1 MEEQITSER
10 WRQVKAIFQAAI
22 ELPAAERD
30 AYLANA
36 CASDP
41 SLLADVESLI
51 AAHEATGSFMD
62 APVFDITA
70 GYTTRQL
77 STLAGQALGHYQ
89 ILSLLGRGGMGE
101 VWRAL
106 DQRLAREVAVKVL
119 PAKFASDA
127 ELLKRFEQ
135 EARAAGM
142 LNHPN
147 ILTIYDIGTQ
157 AGAPYIVSELLE
169 GEELRA
175 ELNGG
180 SLPTRKA
187 VDYAIQTA
195 RGLAAAHEKGV
206 VHRDLKPEN
215 LFVTRDGR
223 VKILD
228 FGLAKLKEKSG
239 RVGEWGNGGA
249 GEWEKRR
256 AASPTPPLPHS
267 PAPPLT
273 SPGVVLGTV
282 GYMSPEQARGLEAD
296 ARTDIFA
303 LGAILYEMLAG
314 RRAFQGESAIETMN
328 AILREEPPELE
339 TTSGKIAPQLDL
351 IVRRCLAKQPEQ
363 RFQSASDLGFALQS
377 LSSMATSQ
385 AAVSGEQKAISHRV
399 RRERLIWIAATA
411 LCALSLIA
419 LLPFAI
425 AYFRSAPAASV
436 ATRSSILLPE
446 KLVVGSIAVSP
457 DGGHLAFTATDADG
471 KRLLW
476 LRPLD
481 SLVAKSLPGTE
492 DARYPFWSPD
502 SHFIGFFAHD
512 KLKKIDLVGSLVE
525 PLCNVSGPGIRGG
538 AWNQAG
544 TIIFTSGAVSEPL
557 YRVPA
562 AGGEPTQVAALDR
575 TSGQTAYR
583 FPQFLPDGRRF
594 LYYVRSS
601 RAESRGV
608 YVGSLDGGPPKRI
621 TDSDSQAVYAPPGWL
636 LFMREGSLMAQQFD
650 ANTLELAG
658 QASTVAEQLAF
669 VRDSVEAYF
678 SVSEGGAL
686 IYRSGGASK
695 TRLIWMDRNG
705 RQIGSPTPS
714 GQYDVPRLS
723 PDEKRVAT
731 FRFDPHSK
739 NRDVWL
745 FDLASGRDQRLT
757 FDPAS
762 DLFPV
767 WSPDGSAVVFGS
779 DKGGRRGLYTKQASG
794 VGDEEL
800 LWQAE
805 RGVVPFD
812 WSADGRFILFSM
824 SDQQTKLDLWI
835 LPLSE
840 RKPFAFLRSPS
851 NERGGAFS
859 PDSRWVAYVSDETGT
874 DQVYVQ
880 SLPPSGGQW
889 QISTSGGAVPRWR
902 RAGREV
908 FFQSPDNKLMAV
920 EVKASAASFEAGA
933 PKALFEMPPLFVN
946 TTYRYDVSADGQR
959 FLILTSVEESA
970 QTPLTV
976 VTNWTAGLKK

>member
-62 APVFDITA
+62 APVFDLAA
-70 GYTTRQL
+70 GYSTRQFH
-77 STLAGQALGHYQ
+77 TLAGQSLGHYQ

-147 ILTIYDIGTQ
+147 ILTIYDIGTH
-157 AGAPYIVSELLE
+157 AGAPYLVSELLE

-180 SLPTRKA
+180 LLPTRKA

-215 LFVTRDGR
+215 LFITRDGR
-223 VKILD
+223 IKILD
-228 FGLAKLKEKSG
+228 FGLAKLKEKNG
-239 RVGEWGNGGA
+239 RIGERK
-249 GEWEKRR
+249 EEQLTLSR
-256 AASPTPPLPHS
+256 SPT
-267 PAPPLT
+267 PPLT

-296 ARTDIFA
+296 ARADIFA

-314 RRAFQGESAIETMN
+314 RRAFQGESAVETMN

-339 TTSGKIAPQLDL
+339 TASGKIAPQLDL

-363 RFQSASDLGFALQS
+363 RFQSASDLGFALES
-377 LSSMATSQ
+377 LSSTATSP
-385 AAVSGEQKAISHRV
+385 AAVSGEQSAASRRV
-399 RRERLIWIAATA
+399 WRERLIWIAATA

-425 AYFRSAPAASV
+425 AYFRSAPAASG

-446 KLVVGSIAVSP
+446 KLVVGSIAASP
-457 DGGHLAFTATDADG
+457 DGRQLAFTATDADG

-481 SLVAKSLPGTE
+481 SLLAKPLPGTE
-492 DARYPFWSPD
+492 DARYPFWSPE
-502 SHFIGFFAHD
+502 SNFIGFFAQD
-512 KLKKIDLVGSLVE
+512 KLKKIDLAGSLAE

-538 AWNQAG
+538 AWNRDG
-544 TIIFTSGAVSEPL
+544 MIIFTSGAVSEPL

-608 YVGSLDGGPPKRI
+608 YVSSLDGRPPKRI

-636 LFMREGSLMAQQFD
+636 LFMREGALMAQQFD

-658 QASTVAEQLAF
+658 QVSTVAEQLAF

-695 TRLIWMDRNG
+695 TRLIWMDRSG

-739 NRDVWL
+739 NRNVWL
-745 FDLASGRDQRLT
+745 FDFASGREQRLT

-767 WSPDGSAVVFGS
+767 WSPDGSKVVFGS

-794 VGDEEL
+794 VGNEEL

-812 WSADGRFILFSM
+812 WSGDGRFILFSM
-824 SDQQTKLDLWI
+824 SDPQTKLDLWI

-840 RKPFAFLRSPS
+840 RKPFAFLHSPS

-859 PDSRWVAYVSDETGT
+859 PDGRWVAYVSDETGT
-874 DQVYVQ
+874 DQIYVQ

-908 FFQSPDNKLMAV
+908 FFQSPDNKLMAI
-920 EVKASAASFEAGA
+920 EVKASAAGFEAGA